1 MRWAIFVCG
10 AGMLCL
16 AAWIDNLRG
25 PLLPTVVELMQMD
38 YKEASLIISLGNLV
52 AMVSTWLLMPILN
65 KSSLKR
71 TGVLILLYTSL
82 VCAAALVVDSRL
94 KILAWGALLGGC
106 LSNLGS
112 LANLYVQASASDSR
126 QGQMMATLHSLYGL
140 CSFFAPWVAGLAL
153 AEKTSWPYLFALTTP
168 LAASLAFFIQ
178 FKIQGDVEAHDHKNK
193 KQPLT
198 LQPIHILAV
207 VTLICYVVAETLTS
221 TWLATYLVKEHDF
234 SITDASIYTS
244 IFFALMFVTRILCGL
259 WASPRWHRAIIW
271 ISLILA
277 LISFTCGRMFDAPM
291 LLPLAGVLGPFF
303 PLFVTWSS
311 LRFPERAR
319 TLLLWTLSGM
329 QAALASMNY
338 LTGTIADASGFSV
351 AFWLPA
357 IVMSVTIFLLKFL
370 EVTDRKHS
378 I

>member
-1 MRWAIFVCG
+1 MRWSIFACG

-65 KSSLKR
+65 KSSLKQV
-71 TGVLILLYTSL
+71 GVLILLYTSM
-82 VCAAALVVDSRL
+82 VCGAALAVDTRF

-112 LANLYVQASASDSR
+112 LANLYVQAGASDNR

-140 CSFFAPWVAGLAL
+140 CSFFAPWIAGLVL
-153 AEKTSWPYLFALTTP
+153 VDKSSWPYLFAIATP
-168 LAASLAFFIQ
+168 FAVLLALFLQ
-178 FKIQGDVEAHDHKNK
+178 FKIKGDVESVEQRNK

-198 LQPIHILAV
+198 LRPIHALAV
-207 VTLICYVVAETLTS
+207 ATLICYVVAETLTS
-221 TWLATYLVKEHDF
+221 TWIATYLVKEHNF
-234 SITDASIYTS
+234 SIRDASIYTS
-244 IFFALMFVTRILCGL
+244 IFFALMFITRILCGF
-259 WASPRWHRAIIW
+259 WATPRWHRTIIW
-271 ISLILA
+271 SSLILA
-277 LISFTCGRMFDAPM
+277 SLAFSCGRAFDLPM
-291 LLPLAGVLGPFF
+291 LIPLAGLLGPFF

-338 LTGTIADASGFSV
+338 LTGAVADISGFSK

-357 IVMSVTIFLLKFL
+357 IVMIITMILLKTL
-370 EVTDRKHS
+370 EKMDMGHS
-378 I
+378 T